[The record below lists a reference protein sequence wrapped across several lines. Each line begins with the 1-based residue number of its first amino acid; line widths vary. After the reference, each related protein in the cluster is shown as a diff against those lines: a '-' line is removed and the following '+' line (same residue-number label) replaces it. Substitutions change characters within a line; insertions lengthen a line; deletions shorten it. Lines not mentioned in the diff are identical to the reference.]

1 MVLHLEAG
9 SRAGSSL
16 AGEAF
21 MTWGSW
27 VLLGISAVIILGIG
41 LRQWIIMELNSE
53 KWDPDLD
60 D

>member
-1 MVLHLEAG
+1 
-9 SRAGSSL
+9 
-16 AGEAF
+16 